1 MSILSRSLSSLL
13 SVVLVLGPSLQAQI
27 PGTPSEAALQEL
39 HLRPTDDT
47 LAEYAAGSSYGP
59 GMVIEVTDQRNAPVA
74 GAAVTFRFPEI
85 GSTGAFADGS
95 RVAVAYTDAAGHAA
109 FRNIQWG
116 NTPGTLLLRVT
127 VTKGI
132 VHAGILVEQKLTASA
147 ARVPQYAAVPV
158 EPQRSVVPPV
168 QVAAPQVSIGSAAAV
183 QPVQPAARPQPGQPL
198 YAASQSMAAPL
209 PAEPSISITNTS
221 GARSGA
227 RSSKKWLW
235 VALIGAGAGAGAVL
249 AMGKAHV
256 GSTSSSTSS
265 GSGVSI
271 GTPGISIGHP

>member
-27 PGTPSEAALQEL
+27 PGTPSEAAIQEL

-59 GMVIEVTDQRNAPVA
+59 GMVIEVTDQRNAPVL
-74 GAAVTFRFPEI
+74 GAAVTFRFPET

-147 ARVPQYAAVPV
+147 ARVPQYAVPL

-183 QPVQPAARPQPGQPL
+183 QPMEPVARPQPGQPQ
-198 YAASQSMAAPL
+198 YAASQGIAAPL
-209 PAEPSISITNTS
+209 PAEPSVSITNTS